1 MRSLIT
7 NQLENCVGCNRC
19 VRVCP
24 IAEANVTSIRDG
36 KILVEA
42 DNSQCI
48 ACGACLTA
56 CHHGSRHYEDDTER
70 FFDDLSR
77 GVQISM
83 FVAPAVRTNFPDW
96 ERMMTWLR
104 RMGVKTIYDVS
115 LGADICTWAHI
126 RHIQKNPGPIMSQP
140 CPAIVSYILM
150 HKHELI
156 PYLSP
161 IHSPMLCTAIFMQ
174 KYEGINNK
182 IAALS
187 PCVAKAHEFEETG
200 YVEYNVTFKNL
211 SDYIKARHVHF
222 PDEKSGFDSYD
233 SGLGTLYPMPGG
245 LKENVEHY
253 VGKTLRID
261 KSEGI
266 SRVFKDIDEYAKTH
280 DRFKPGLF
288 DVLNCEEGCNVG
300 TACGGHGHHH
310 MDIFEISY
318 KMNKTRQ
325 AVLGRDKWKYLDEL
339 FEKFDKTLRH
349 SDFIRKYNKKTVPQF
364 SATRADVENV
374 FKLLNK
380 HDEAAKTI
388 DCGAC
393 GCDTCYEM
401 AEGVAKG
408 LDIPESCLK
417 KAYEDV
423 KVDNENN
430 IRYYDTLLAD
440 MTSIKG
446 TTAEIV
452 EKFEDVMSVIATYNQ
467 MVDNVDNIAKSIN
480 LISINASIEAAR
492 AGKYGRA
499 FSIVA
504 AEVRKLARTSEESAN
519 ETRSASSGVSSI
531 TSNISQLVSEIN
543 ENVNETF
550 VNISTISENTKHA
563 LDFIFKEDDDE
574 GSM

>member
-24 IAEANVTSIRDG
+24 ITEANVTSIRDG

-56 CHHGSRHYEDDTER
+56 CHHGSRHYEDDTEQ
-70 FFDDLSR
+70 FFADLNR
-77 GVQISM
+77 GIQISM
-83 FVAPAVRTNFPDW
+83 FVAPAIRTNFPDW
-96 ERMMTWLR
+96 EKLLSWLR
-104 RMGVKTIYDVS
+104 RLGVKTIFDVS

-126 RHIQKNPGPIMSQP
+126 RHIQKNPEPIMSQP
-140 CPAIVSYILM
+140 CPAIVSYVLM

-161 IHSPMLCTAIFMQ
+161 IHSPMLCTAIFMR
-174 KYEGINNK
+174 KYEGIHNK

-200 YVEYNVTFKNL
+200 YVDYNVTFKNL
-211 SDYIKARHVHF
+211 AEYIKTNHVHF
-222 PDEKSGFDSYD
+222 SDEKSGFDSYD

-266 SRVFKDIDEYAKTH
+266 SRVFKDIDEYSKTH
-280 DRFKPGLF
+280 DRYKPGLF

-300 TACGGHGHHH
+300 TACDGHAHQ
-310 MDIFEISY
+310 DIFDISY
-318 KMNKTRQ
+318 KMNQTRQ
-325 AVLGRDKWKYLDEL
+325 AVLSDEKWKYLDEL
-339 FEKFDKTLRH
+339 FDKFDRTLDH
-349 SDFIRKYNKKTVPQF
+349 GDFIRSYSRKAVPHL
-364 SATRADVENV
+364 SATRAEIESV

-380 HDEAAKTI
+380 HDEASKTI

-401 AEGVAKG
+401 AEGVAMG
-408 LDIPESCLK
+408 FDIPESCLK

-423 KVDNENN
+423 KVDNEHN
-430 IRYYDTLLAD
+430 IRYYENLLSD
-440 MTSIKG
+440 MEGIKTS
-446 TTAEIV
+446 TSEIV
-452 EKFEDVMSVIATYNQ
+452 EKVEDVMAVIARYNQ

-492 AGKYGRA
+492 AGTHGRA

-504 AEVRKLARTSEESAN
+504 AEVRKLARSSEEAAN
-519 ETRSASSGVSSI
+519 ETKEASAGVSLI
-531 TSNISQLVSEIN
+531 TDNINRLVSEIN
-543 ENVNETF
+543 GNVTETF
-550 VNISTISENTKHA
+550 GNISTISENTKHA
-563 LDFIFKEDDDE
+563 LDFIFKEEDE
-574 GSM
+574 FY